1 MEFKHEPVLMDEV
14 MEGLKIKPDGIYVDG
29 TLGGAG
35 HSGEILKR
43 LDGGLLIG
51 IDQDDTALAAA
62 RKHLET
68 IGSNFQ
74 LVKGN
79 FVDMPAILKALH
91 IDEVDGILLDIGVSS
106 HQFDTAERGFSYRFD
121 GPLDMRMDRTMS
133 LRASD
138 IVNTYSEKDLAKI
151 IKSYGEERWADR
163 IAQFIVKERK
173 EAPIATTFQ
182 LVTVIK
188 KAIPKK
194 VRQEGGHPAKK
205 TFQALRIA
213 VNRELDVLES
223 SIPEMVRLLK
233 PGGRLG
239 IITFHSLEDRIV
251 KNSFQYLYKDCIC
264 PPRQP
269 ICTCGKK
276 REIEIVTRKP
286 VTTSDEELKRNHRA
300 HSAKLRI
307 AEKI

>member
-1 MEFKHEPVLMDEV
+1 MEFQHEPVLMNEV
-14 MEGLKIKPDGIYVDG
+14 IEGLKIHPDGIYIDG

-43 LDGGLLIG
+43 LKGGLLIG
-51 IDQDDTALAAA
+51 IDQDDAALAAA
-62 RKHLET
+62 RKHLES
-68 IGSNFQ
+68 IGGNFQ

-91 IDEVDGILLDIGVSS
+91 IEKADGILLDIGVSS

-121 GPLDMRMDRTMS
+121 GPLDMRMDTSAS

-151 IKSYGEERWADR
+151 IKSYGEERWAER

-173 EAPIATTFQ
+173 EAPITTTFQ
-182 LVTVIK
+182 LVSVIK

-223 SIPEMVRLLK
+223 SIPDMVRLLK

-276 REIEIVTRKP
+276 REIEIITRKP
-286 VTTSDEELKRNHRA
+286 VTASDEELKQNHRA

>member
-1 MEFKHEPVLMDEV
+1 MEFKHEPVLMNEV
-14 MEGLKIKPDGIYVDG
+14 IEGLKIRPDGIYVDG

-43 LDGGLLIG
+43 LNSGLLVG
-51 IDQDDTALAAA
+51 IDQDDAALAAA
-62 RKHLET
+62 RKHLES
-68 IGSNFQ
+68 IGDNFQ

-91 IDEVDGILLDIGVSS
+91 IEEVDGILLDIGVSS

-121 GPLDMRMDRTMS
+121 GPLDMRMDRSMS
-133 LRASD
+133 LRAYD

-173 EAPIATTFQ
+173 EAPIATTFE

-286 VTTSDEELKRNHRA
+286 ITASDEELERNHRA

>member
-1 MEFKHEPVLMDEV
+1 M
-14 MEGLKIKPDGIYVDG
+14 
-29 TLGGAG
+29 
-35 HSGEILKR
+35 
-43 LDGGLLIG
+43 
-51 IDQDDTALAAA
+51 
-62 RKHLET
+62 
-68 IGSNFQ
+68 
-74 LVKGN
+74 
-79 FVDMPAILKALH
+79 
-91 IDEVDGILLDIGVSS
+91 DGILLDIGVSS
-106 HQFDTAERGFSYRFD
+106 HQFDSAERGFSYRFD

-133 LRASD
+133 LRAYD

-182 LVTVIK
+182 LVTIIK

-205 TFQALRIA
+205 
-213 VNRELDVLES
+213 
-223 SIPEMVRLLK
+223 
-233 PGGRLG
+233 
-239 IITFHSLEDRIV
+239 TFHSLEDRIV

-286 VTTSDEELKRNHRA
+286 VTASDEELKRNHRA

>member
-1 MEFKHEPVLMDEV
+1 MEFKHEPVLMNEV
-14 MEGLKIKPDGIYVDG
+14 IEGLKIRPDGIYVDG

-43 LDGGLLIG
+43 LDSGLLVG
-51 IDQDDTALAAA
+51 IDQDDAALAAA
-62 RKHLET
+62 RKHLES
-68 IGSNFQ
+68 IGDNFQ

-91 IDEVDGILLDIGVSS
+91 IEEVDGILLDIGVSS
-106 HQFDTAERGFSYRFD
+106 HQFDSAERGFSYRFD

-133 LRASD
+133 LRAYD

-286 VTTSDEELKRNHRA
+286 VTALDEELKRNHRA